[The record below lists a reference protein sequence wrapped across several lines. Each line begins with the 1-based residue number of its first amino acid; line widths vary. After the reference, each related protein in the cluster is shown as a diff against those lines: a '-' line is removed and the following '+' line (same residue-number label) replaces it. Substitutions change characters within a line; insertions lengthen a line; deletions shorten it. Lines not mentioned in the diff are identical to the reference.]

1 MHGFECTS
9 CNNAPTLLKSPDHVL
24 LGKACVFADYDLT
37 KSITSSISGV
47 KAHDVVRVKLVQNYG
62 FRRNVHIDLG
72 YYSGCFF
79 IVGTLFPFFLYL
91 PCRGGAQSFPWLAI
105 AKPLH

>member
-24 LGKACVFADYDLT
+24 LGKACVFADYELT

-47 KAHDVVRVKLVQNYG
+47 KARDSDVVRVKLVQNYG
-62 FRRNVHIDLG
+62 FKHKVHIDLG

-79 IVGTLFPFFLYL
+79 IVGTLFPFFFI
-91 PCRGGAQSFPWLAI
+91 FPVEEGLRVF
-105 AKPLH
+105 HG